1 MLYHFCPTPVRYVI
15 SAKDEPSSRS
25 NARKFSPHTAEAS
38 KLCGEDLGREFYRIS
53 HCTCESLAENS
64 WHSPPPCAWPAL
76 TPAPSIPPLSL
87 HIRSFLIPFSLILTF
102 TQFGSSTS
110 FLETVFSQS
119 TLRTMARSMIYG
131 TQSPAGFR
139 SHLYHRSCVA
149 SSVHFLS
156 RRTLASNHGR
166 ILNSIPHCRPPSTL
180 DSSRVPRRD
189 VGDTGEISKGWLAST
204 ESQTQ
209 DDQSRYVGQDPLG

>member
-1 MLYHFCPTPVRYVI
+1 VR
-15 SAKDEPSSRS
+15 
-25 NARKFSPHTAEAS
+25 
-38 KLCGEDLGREFYRIS
+38 
-53 HCTCESLAENS
+53 LA
-64 WHSPPPCAWPAL
+64 AL
-76 TPAPSIPPLSL
+76 TPRAKHPPLSL
-87 HIRSFLIPFSLILTF
+87 HVRSFLIPFSLILTF

-110 FLETVFSQS
+110 FLETVFSRS

-131 TQSPAGFR
+131 TQSPTGFR

-166 ILNSIPHCRPPSTL
+166 TLNPPPHCRPPSTL

-189 VGDTGEISKGWLAST
+189 VGDTREISKGWLAST